1 MEGLNDVAE
10 VLASNVE
17 TLKGMQ
23 ERWDAALIKTV
34 ENRTQFVA
42 DENHFRKALNEWKK
56 MHRNETISFAEEE
69 KLKRGVAR
77 QLFQNWTG
85 EVPIS
90 GKLTQVEKVYS
101 GEYEE
106 NGTGYWSQ
114 VKEGRY
120 NEKKNENGQ
129 TIEFELGATKYTKFF
144 SYGTQ
149 ESLDNVINTD
159 SKEAKRLKDNGEFSL
174 EAALQNAKTFFRCEI
189 PVRMEKGY
197 DYIVEA
203 IVCFPAE
210 KKKLNRTVNYE
221 YELNKIIKEA
231 MRTGNPVIDSTT
243 DRIFDD
249 MVLYD
254 VIKVVEKTDTSGTV
268 NAPSDLIQNQSS
280 ENVGT
285 FDRTNSDIRYEL
297 RENEQ
302 KVALGIWELEKI
314 HMDNAKEVQEKFDS
328 ITAVKLENTATKLD
342 KATRE
347 KLGNTMRNI
356 YYDSMN
362 ASSVE
367 KVRRGKD
374 LFAKEEIQSI
384 YDMAKEHVRKYIN
397 DLNQYRL
404 NPDNAEFFAKLDE
417 RLEELKSKSQKDF
430 SQEIG
435 EQGKW
440 IKEIDK
446 RPKQEIAEYERLKLR
461 DEVKKNWRSFS
472 EADRNALRFLDRL
485 CQATGIRMEVGFES
499 ERSKILNEGGRY
511 NPYDRKICIFLEE
524 SSVLTEAKN
533 LSKKLNSSILSTAAH
548 EITHWIQDSNSEL
561 YELLHDY
568 VIQTYIQQNSLEQ
581 YERRI
586 QLLKNTT
593 VMILTVIFGI

>member
-1 MEGLNDVAE
+1 M
-10 VLASNVE
+10 
-17 TLKGMQ
+17 
-23 ERWDAALIKTV
+23 IKTV
-34 ENRTQFVA
+34 ENRTRFVA
-42 DENHFRKALNEWKK
+42 EKNHFRNAVSKWEKA
-56 MHRNETISFAEEE
+56 HRNEKLSFAEEE
-69 KLKRGVAR
+69 KLKRGVAMDVLSNSDGR
-77 QLFQNWTG
+77 
-85 EVPIS
+85 VPIS
-90 GKLTQVEKVYS
+90 GKLTQVEKVFS

-189 PVRMEKGY
+189 PVRMEKGH

-231 MRTGNPVIDSTT
+231 MRTGNPVVDSTA

-285 FDRTNSDIRYEL
+285 FDRTNSDVRYEL

-302 KVALGIWELEKI
+302 RKLTGNEITNMDWTKGGALLERILKGKPKEEKSI
-314 HMDNAKEVQEKFDS
+314 LQKAFSDVYPKAVNAKSVDDLADVEGADAFSKPELQ
-328 ITAVKLENTATKLD
+328 L
-342 KATRE
+342 
-347 KLGNTMRNI
+347 I
-356 YYDSMN
+356 YN
-362 ASSVE
+362 A
-367 KVRRGKD
+367 
-374 LFAKEEIQSI
+374 AKEDAQNYLKNLEVKKVKDSEF
-384 YDMAKEHVRKYIN
+384 YDGLYERIRELMRK
-397 DLNQYRL
+397 
-404 NPDNAEFFAKLDE
+404 PDY
-417 RLEELKSKSQKDF
+417 

-435 EQGKW
+435 EQGNLDME
-440 IKEIDK
+440 KENQQK
-446 RPKQEIAEYERLKLR
+446 R
-461 DEVKKNWRSFS
+461 
-472 EADRNALRFLDRL
+472 
-485 CQATGIRMEVGFES
+485 
-499 ERSKILNEGGRY
+499 
-511 NPYDRKICIFLEE
+511 
-524 SSVLTEAKN
+524 
-533 LSKKLNSSILSTAAH
+533 
-548 EITHWIQDSNSEL
+548 EITG
-561 YELLHDY
+561 
-568 VIQTYIQQNSLEQ
+568 V
-581 YERRI
+581 
-586 QLLKNTT
+586 
-593 VMILTVIFGI
+593 